1 MYYRIFAFFFLL
13 AFLFSCGP
21 KPAVLAIEKERLIP
35 ILVDVH
41 IAEAAVQSLRKLE
54 KDSVIQVY
62 YNQIFEIHKIS
73 EDDFYASMEILKQD
87 AYQLAEIYEVVL
99 EEVTKK
105 GATVG
110 KN

>member
-1 MYYRIFAFFFLL
+1 MRYR
-13 AFLFSCGP
+13 FLFLFLFVIFLFACGP
-21 KPAVLAIEKERLIP
+21 KPAVLPIEKERLIP
-35 ILVDVH
+35 VLVDVH
-41 IAEAAVQSLRKLE
+41 IAEAAVQSLRKQE

-62 YNQIFEIHKIS
+62 YEQIFEIHKIS
-73 EDDFYASMEILKQD
+73 EDDFYASMEVLKQD
-87 AYQLAEIYEVVL
+87 AYQLEQIYEVVL

>member
-1 MYYRIFAFFFLL
+1 MRYRFLSL
-13 AFLFSCGP
+13 ILFVSFLFSCGP
-21 KPAVLAIEKERLIP
+21 KPAVLPIEKERLIP

-41 IAEAAVQSLRKLE
+41 IAEAAVQSLRKQE

-62 YNQIFEIHKIS
+62 YDQIFEIHKIS
-73 EDDFYASMEILKQD
+73 EDDFYASMEVLKQD
-87 AYQLAEIYEVVL
+87 AYQLEQIYEVVL